1 MKKGLYGI
9 NPLFLLTLI
18 SSAFSSAKGI
28 ADFLLIG
35 PCKLLTRDGPLSGI
49 LTCGYLLL
57 TINIFLCFLLKF
69 ELLAFAYGGYGNSYR
84 DSIYDDKVSFFLL
97 LAWFM

>member
-69 ELLAFAYGGYGNSYR
+69 ELLAFAYGGYGEAYGKP
-84 DSIYDDKVSFFLL
+84 YDDKVSFLL
-97 LAWFM
+97 LLGGFF

>member
-1 MKKGLYGI
+1 M
-9 NPLFLLTLI
+9 LTLL
-18 SSAFSSAKGI
+18 SSVLSSSKGI

-49 LTCGYLLL
+49 LTCGYILL
-57 TINIFLCFLLKF
+57 TCNIYVCMLAKF
-69 ELLAFAYGGYGNSYR
+69 ELLAFAYGGYGDAYG